1 MKGVSSKLIKLM
13 LSIRWWQ
20 WLPLLPIC
28 LHFYSA
34 VAVSALPTLL
44 PVALASPHVQIAL
57 EVLANKPQIRKG
69 DVMKEAKARG
79 LAATDNLFGKVS
91 KELCKNNG
99 SYWVLKTG
107 ADM

>member
-1 MKGVSSKLIKLM
+1 MASHDDALL
-13 LSIRWWQ
+13 
-20 WLPLLPIC
+20 LLPC
-28 LHFYSA
+28 
-34 VAVSALPTLL
+34 P
-44 PVALASPHVQIAL
+44 ASQQIAL

-79 LAATDNLFGKVS
+79 IAATDNLFGKVS